1 MPPSPTA
8 TYRSPGPPWVDGV
21 PVSPPPQ
28 VLHAVGQPK
37 AVTAS
42 CADSYSQSMKHLLCA
57 LPCSRFMKHL
67 LCALACG
74 QSTKHLLC
82 ALTCSPALQVLIHRV
97 RGRPYFSR
105 LRQMRSGGL
114 SHSMTS

>member
-28 VLHAVGQPK
+28 VLHAVGQPR
-37 AVTAS
+37 AMTAS
-42 CADSYSQSMKHLLCA
+42 CADSYSQST
-57 LPCSRFMKHL
+57 KHL

-82 ALTCSPALQVLIHRV
+82 ALACSPALQVLIHRV